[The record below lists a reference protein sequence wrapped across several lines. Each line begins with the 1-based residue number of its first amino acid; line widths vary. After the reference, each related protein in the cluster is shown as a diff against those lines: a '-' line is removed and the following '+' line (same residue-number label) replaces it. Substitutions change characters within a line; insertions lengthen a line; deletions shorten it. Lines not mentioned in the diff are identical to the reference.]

1 VILLIGVAFLAG
13 LIIGISPCIVPVL
26 PVIVATGAMSA
37 DRRRPY
43 WVIAGLVASF
53 TLTFLFAAEILSLL
67 HLPED
72 LLQDL
77 GIGLLI
83 ALGIGLVIP
92 KVGEWL
98 ERPFT
103 KVRTSGPVRGGG
115 GFVFGASLGLVFVP
129 CTGPVL
135 GAISTV
141 GGDHRVGPT
150 VFLMTIAYAIGASVP
165 LFGLSE
171 LSRRAVGLFENVRSH
186 LREVRIV
193 SGVLMAASGIVIATG
208 ALDSLQSALPGYANS
223 LQRSIEGSASVH
235 SRLEAIEGRHGSK
248 LGNAQPTVA
257 ANLMDYG
264 NAPNFKGITAWLN
277 TPGGKALSLS
287 SLKGKVVLVD
297 FWTYSCINCQRT
309 LPHVEAW
316 YNAYHRFGFDVV
328 GVSTPE
334 FAFEHVVP
342 NVASAAKKLGVDY
355 PIAVDDNY
363 GTWNAYMNQYWPA
376 EYLIDQ
382 QGVIRREEFG
392 EGSYAGTETAIRAL
406 LEAGGATDLPPAT
419 EVANRTPTERELS
432 PETYVGYSRLQDED
446 FIANPALEVDRA
458 TDYQAPQP
466 SQVLLPDLAFG
477 GTWTVNQ
484 EEATA
489 GTGAELILAYE
500 ATDVYLVMG
509 GSGTVGVSVDGHRM
523 GTVDVS
529 GVPGLYSL
537 VGTSSEQ
544 SGTLELSFS
553 PGVEAY
559 DFTFG

>member
-1 VILLIGVAFLAG
+1 VIVLVGVAFLAG

-26 PVIVATGAMSA
+26 PVILATGAMSA

-43 WVIAGLVASF
+43 WVISGLVTSF
-53 TLTFLFAAEILSLL
+53 TVTFLFAAEVLRLA

-83 ALGIGLVIP
+83 ALGVGLVIP

-103 KVRTSGPVRGGG
+103 RIHTKDPVKGAGGC
-115 GFVFGASLGLVFVP
+115 VFGASLGLVFVP

-141 GGDHRVGPT
+141 QADHRVGPT
-150 VFLMTIAYAIGASVP
+150 VFLMTIAYGVGASVP
-165 LFGLSE
+165 LFALSE
-171 LSRRAVGLFENVRSH
+171 LSRRAVGLFDKVKSH
-186 LREVRIV
+186 LQAVRIV
-193 SGVLMAASGIVIATG
+193 SGVLMAASGVVIATG
-208 ALDSLQSALPGYANS
+208 ALDSFQSALPGYASS
-223 LQRSIEGSASVH
+223 LQKSIEGSSAVH
-235 SRLEAIEGRHGSK
+235 SRLEGLEDRHGNK
-248 LGNAQPTVA
+248 LGNAPPTMGA
-257 ANLMDYG
+257 ALVNDG
-264 NAPNFKGITAWLN
+264 SAPDFTGITAWLN
-277 TPGGKALSLS
+277 TPGDRPLTMSGLR
-287 SLKGKVVLVD
+287 GKVVLVD

-316 YNAYHRFGFDVV
+316 YNAYHRYGLEVV

-334 FAFEHVVP
+334 FPFEYVVS

-355 PIAVDDNY
+355 PIAIDDNY
-363 GTWNAYMNQYWPA
+363 GTWNAYMNEYWPA

-392 EGSYAGTETAIRAL
+392 EGSYSGTETAIRAL
-406 LEAGGATDLPPAT
+406 LEAGGATDLPPPT
-419 EVANRTPTERELS
+419 DVPNRTPTETVMS
-432 PETYVGYSRLQDED
+432 PETYVGYERLQDEN
-446 FIANPALEVDRA
+446 FIANPGIHPDRA
-458 TDYQAPQP
+458 TAYRMP
-466 SQVLLPDLAFG
+466 SQVLFPNLAFG
-477 GTWTVNQ
+477 GTWTINQ

-489 GTGAELILAYE
+489 GPEAELDLAFD

-509 GSGTVGVSVDGHRM
+509 GTGTIGVSVNGRHTQ
-523 GTVDVS
+523 TVDVS
-529 GVPGLYSL
+529 GIPALYSL
-537 VGTSSEQ
+537 FGAQKEE

-553 PGVEAY
+553 PGLEAY